1 MAMKNPPHP
10 GALIR
15 HEVLAPL
22 KLSVTDAAKALRV
35 TRPALSRMLN
45 GRSALTLEMALRVEK
60 AFGPKMDHLMRMQL
74 AHDLARTRGRAHEI
88 EVERFALD
96 SRSRR

>member
-10 GALIR
+10 GELFR
-15 HEVLAPL
+15 HEILAPC
-22 KLSVTDAAKALRV
+22 KLSVSAAAKVLRV

-60 AFGPKMDHLMRMQL
+60 AFGPKMDHLMRVQL
-74 AHDLARTRGRAHEI
+74 ARDLARTRARAHEI

-96 SRSRR
+96 PRSRR

>member
-10 GALIR
+10 GEVIR

-22 KLSVTDAAKALRV
+22 KLSVTEAAGVLRV

-45 GRSALTLEMALRVEK
+45 GRSALTPEMALRVEK
-60 AFGPKMDHLMRMQL
+60 AFGPRMEHLMGMQL
-74 AHDLARTRGRAHEI
+74 AHDLARARARADEI
-88 EVERFALD
+88 AVERFRPESA
-96 SRSRR
+96 